1 MPNNIAGSETCLLVV
16 RVIKLSQN
24 IKQTGSFEKVRD
36 NLLQRGENKYF
47 WYQLAFSCQ
56 VCVGQSVHLLLSSVV
71 LTSLHIVCWKEPAA
85 RGGWRWCL
93 HGVGGVAPRCLWGL
107 PCVPQAGDIPGQEQ
121 GGSGAV
127 GKRWHAHTCPASAR
141 EAPAPARA
149 SGTPQRQCQLH
160 IWLGWPWKKEQMAV
174 CSFREA
180 KCLLKWALGGGCI
193 YRRMATVLCWTYWR
207 FSNYYSRNIHLEDIR
222 NSRSWFVPFLFK
234 CVLDWHSHCP
244 GVKSQ
249 DSVRFLSVAS
259 SMTLVK
265 LFSFQFLL
273 VTVVSII

>member
-93 HGVGGVAPRCLWGL
+93 HGMGGVAPRCLWGL
-107 PCVPQAGDIPGQEQ
+107 PCVPQG
-121 GGSGAV
+121 
-127 GKRWHAHTCPASAR
+127 RWHPGAGAGRERRCREALARAHLPGICSGSTCTCPR
-141 EAPAPARA
+141 LWHAPAAMPAA
-149 SGTPQRQCQLH
+149 HLAGLALEKGADGCVQLQRSQVFAEMSTGR
-160 IWLGWPWKKEQMAV
+160 WM
-174 CSFREA
+174 
-180 KCLLKWALGGGCI
+180 
-193 YRRMATVLCWTYWR
+193 
-207 FSNYYSRNIHLEDIR
+207 HL
-222 NSRSWFVPFLFK
+222 
-234 CVLDWHSHCP
+234 
-244 GVKSQ
+244 
-249 DSVRFLSVAS
+249 
-259 SMTLVK
+259 
-265 LFSFQFLL
+265 
-273 VTVVSII
+273 